1 MSNKNSKTYQVIGL
15 MSGSSLDGL
24 DIAFCELKITDSN
37 SNIDWTLIKAETIPY
52 PEKWQN
58 RLINLPKQ
66 DGFIFAQTH
75 TYFGHFLGEL
85 VNQFISKHQIDP
97 DFIASHGHTIFH
109 HPDKRLTVQIGDGAA
124 LAATTG
130 YPVINGFRT
139 QDIAINGE
147 GTPIAPAADRYLLKG
162 FDFYLNIGGI
172 ANITC
177 DTGSKY
183 IAFDTGPAN
192 QILNSLA
199 QLLGHEF
206 DEDGKFAAKG
216 QLLPD
221 LLSQIDQVEYFQQ
234 AYPKSLDNQWIRQN
248 VLPLYLSYEASIED
262 KLHTACVQLARQTA
276 LSIQQILQ
284 KENINKNSYNML
296 VSGGGAL
303 NQFLMTCFEKYC
315 KDITSMTIEI
325 PNKEIILFKEAILM
339 ALMGVLRIE
348 NKPNCFASVTGANWD
363 TIGGAVHQ
371 GKKKMI

>member
-177 DTGSKY
+177 DTC
-183 IAFDTGPAN
+183 
-192 QILNSLA
+192 
-199 QLLGHEF
+199 LL
-206 DEDGKFAAKG
+206 
-216 QLLPD
+216 
-221 LLSQIDQVEYFQQ
+221 Y
-234 AYPKSLDNQWIRQN
+234 
-248 VLPLYLSYEASIED
+248 
-262 KLHTACVQLARQTA
+262 
-276 LSIQQILQ
+276 
-284 KENINKNSYNML
+284 
-296 VSGGGAL
+296 
-303 NQFLMTCFEKYC
+303 
-315 KDITSMTIEI
+315 TS
-325 PNKEIILFKEAILM
+325 PSP
-339 ALMGVLRIE
+339 R
-348 NKPNCFASVTGANWD
+348 D
-363 TIGGAVHQ
+363 
-371 GKKKMI
+371 